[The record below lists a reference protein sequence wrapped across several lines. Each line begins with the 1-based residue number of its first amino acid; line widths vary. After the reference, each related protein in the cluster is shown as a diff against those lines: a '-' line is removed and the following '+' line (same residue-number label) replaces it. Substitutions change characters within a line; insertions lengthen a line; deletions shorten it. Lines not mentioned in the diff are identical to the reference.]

1 MSPEVMATIKRHALL
16 LALLGF
22 FLITAAGEMIAG
34 HAAWNQERAD
44 HGLPPIAFPAYLH
57 GGHVWEALFENWESE
72 FLEMAIF
79 VVLTAFLCE
88 EGSAESRRPGA
99 IELSDADPRDFA
111 HLPDVPWPVRRGGWV
126 LWLYERSLG
135 LAFALLFAIAWLAHA
150 ITGWRAERAS
160 EALQGLPLS
169 TWRDWILS
177 SRFWFQSLQ
186 NWQSEFLGIASMV
199 WLSVYLRQRGSPES
213 KPVHASHRETGR

>member
-1 MSPEVMATIKRHALL
+1 MGAIVKRHALL
-16 LALLGF
+16 LVLLGLF
-22 FLITAAGEMIAG
+22 AIAAAGEMIAG
-34 HAAWNQERAD
+34 HAVWNRERIE
-44 HGLPPIAFPAYLH
+44 HGAPPMTLAAYLR

-72 FLEMAIF
+72 FLEMAVF
-79 VVLTAFLCE
+79 VVLTVVVTA

-99 IELSDADPRDFA
+99 IELTDADPRRFA
-111 HLPDVPWPVRRGGWV
+111 HLPNVPWPVRRGGWI

-135 LAFALLFAIAWLAHA
+135 LAFALLFALAWSAHA
-150 ITGWRAERAS
+150 FTGWRAERAS
-160 EALQGLPLS
+160 EALEGLPLS
-169 TWRDWILS
+169 SLRDWILS
-177 SRFWFQSLQ
+177 SRFWFQSMQ

>member
-1 MSPEVMATIKRHALL
+1 MT
-16 LALLGF
+16 LA
-22 FLITAAGEMIAG
+22 
-34 HAAWNQERAD
+34 
-44 HGLPPIAFPAYLH
+44 AYLR

-72 FLEMAIF
+72 FLEMAVF
-79 VVLTAFLCE
+79 VVLTVVVTA

-99 IELSDADPRDFA
+99 IELTDADPRRFA
-111 HLPDVPWPVRRGGWV
+111 HLPNVPWPVRRGGWI

-135 LAFALLFAIAWLAHA
+135 LAFALLFALAWSAHA
-150 ITGWRAERAS
+150 FTGWRAERAS
-160 EALQGLPLS
+160 EALEGLPLS
-169 TWRDWILS
+169 SLRDWILS
-177 SRFWFQSLQ
+177 SRFWFQSMQ